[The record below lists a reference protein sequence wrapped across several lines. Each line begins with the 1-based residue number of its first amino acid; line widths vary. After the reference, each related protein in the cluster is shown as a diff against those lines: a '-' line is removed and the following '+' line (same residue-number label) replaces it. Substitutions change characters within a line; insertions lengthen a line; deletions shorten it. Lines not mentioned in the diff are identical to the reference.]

1 VKIDLYEAIGGGAKI
16 SAAVALFHRKVL
28 ADPSLAGFFVRADMN
43 GLQAKQAMFLSM
55 LIGGEQRY
63 TGRDIREAHAGSR
76 LQGLTDA
83 HFDTLMG
90 HFRAALEEI
99 GVESTAVAQIMERL
113 ETTRDSVLGR

>member
-1 VKIDLYEAIGGGAKI
+1 MKIDLYEAIGGGSRI
-16 SAAVALFHRKVL
+16 SAAVALFYRKVL
-28 ADPSLAGFFVRADMN
+28 ADSALKGFFTHADMN

-63 TGRDIREAHAGSR
+63 TGRDIREAHAASR
-76 LQGLTDA
+76 IQGLTDA
-83 HFDTLMG
+83 HFDSLMG

-99 GVESTAVAQIMERL
+99 GVESVAVAQIMERL